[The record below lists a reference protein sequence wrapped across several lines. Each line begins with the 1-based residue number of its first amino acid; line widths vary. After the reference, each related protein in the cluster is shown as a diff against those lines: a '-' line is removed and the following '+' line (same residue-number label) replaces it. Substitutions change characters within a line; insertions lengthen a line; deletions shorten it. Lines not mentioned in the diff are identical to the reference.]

1 MYVTH
6 SIFLPIVTVKATLSY
21 SRILHSPSAL
31 ALLALTPVGAA
42 AAVSLLMLFNGR
54 AMVAMVLA
62 AGTLLALLVLVPRV
76 SYYLFLA
83 SLSFWVPQRLTATF
97 AVHPFDIMLAIVVAG
112 VTLEFLLK
120 SHGEIR
126 PAHFDLLFLL
136 LIAASLI
143 SATFAYRP
151 TYSIVPLMR
160 VAVIY
165 LAFRVSYRFAQ
176 EIGVRRILLFYLV
189 IVTLLSVYNF
199 GTFLMHG
206 GRIRIFGPAML
217 GYEPMSMTAL
227 PIALAFMFWSRRSVD
242 RITYGIVCAAIAL
255 GIVAT
260 EARGPLL
267 SVLISVPALIWFA
280 RRKARREKDYRT
292 TGLVSLTGAG
302 LIAVILAAAIANTE
316 LLAGAYGRYQEFV
329 ASLRDPQGTVAL
341 RLILWKTALRT
352 FLDHPI
358 AGIGVGN
365 FRIVHDIYPEQR
377 LIPQYILVRGMS
389 AHNVVLHYLA
399 ETGLIGTVPL
409 LMLAISGLRTAYRT
423 FKLKLSSGET
433 QVSAAL
439 FIGLFVF
446 VCSLFY
452 MRAWTWGQG
461 SYVMALLFG
470 LVAAWY
476 QQTGKRQGI
485 SRNHGQSG

>member
-1 MYVTH
+1 MYVTR
-6 SIFLPIVTVKATLSY
+6 SAFLPVVTVKETLSY
-21 SRILHSPSAL
+21 SRILHSPNAL
-31 ALLALTPVGAA
+31 ALLALAPIGAA
-42 AAVSLLMLFNGR
+42 GAASLLMLLNGR
-54 AMVAMVLA
+54 AVVAVALG
-62 AGTLLALLVLVPRV
+62 AGTLLALLVLTPRV
-76 SYYLFLA
+76 SFYIFLA

-97 AVHPFDIMLAIVVAG
+97 AIHPFDIMLAVVFAG
-112 VTLEFLLK
+112 VALEFLLK
-120 SHGEIR
+120 SCGEIR
-126 PAHFDLLFLL
+126 SAHFDLFFLL
-136 LIAASLI
+136 LIAATLI
-143 SATFAYRP
+143 SGILAYRP
-151 TYSIVPLMR
+151 AYSVVPLMR
-160 VAVIY
+160 VVVIY
-165 LAFRVSYRFAQ
+165 LAFRVSYKFAQ
-176 EIGVRRILLFYLV
+176 EIGVRRILLFYLAV
-189 IVTLLSVYNF
+189 VTLLSGYNF
-199 GTFLMHG
+199 ATFLMHG

-227 PIALAFMFWSRRSVD
+227 PIALAFMLWSRRTGD
-242 RITYGIVCAAIAL
+242 RITYGIVGVAIAL

-260 EARGPLL
+260 EARGPML
-267 SVLISVPALIWFA
+267 SMLVSVPALLWFA

-292 TGLVSLTGAG
+292 AGLVSLTGAG
-302 LIAVILAAAIANTE
+302 LIAVILAAAIANTG

-341 RLILWKTALRT
+341 RFILWKTAMRT

-365 FRIVHDIYPEQR
+365 FRIVHEIYPELR
-377 LIPQYILVRGMS
+377 LIPQYLLVKGMS

-399 ETGLIGTVPL
+399 ETGLIGAASL
-409 LMLAISGLRTAYRT
+409 LMLATSGLRTAYRT

-446 VCSLFY
+446 VLSLFY

-476 QQTGKRQGI
+476 QQAGGRKGI
-485 SRNHGQSG
+485 SKNTGRPS